1 MLHNDTINVW
11 THLLGACYFIASSP
25 FIMSGSW
32 TEPGAVQLPASTAA
46 FSLLHRNA
54 GQLHRPGQRADVHV
68 HLERLHLPLLVCCI
82 PRPCWLPIRVSRIL
96 ALIRCPHPPQTFRG
110 SDLSTYKAFYRLDL
124 TGIVILIAGS
134 NFVGMYNAFIE
145 TSPLLVLV
153 YLVPVS
159 VLLSVA
165 VYLTN
170 AASCQGVEYD
180 KVRVLTLA
188 GSVAVG
194 GVPIAHWLW
203 AAQGDACFPYALW
216 PVVGLGLSYATGFL
230 IFYFRIP
237 ECFFPGRLD
246 ILASSHQF
254 WHVLVF
260 VAAYCWL
267 HGMVSVFQC
276 RIDGP
281 SALSGLPEL
290 GA

>member
-1 MLHNDTINVW
+1 MLDHHIDQIPHELKQAHVHRGYRWGLTLQECFASIFMLHNDTINVW

-25 FIMSGSW
+25 FIMS
-32 TEPGAVQLPASTAA
+32 EMPANSTALDNVLMFTYILSA
-46 FSLLHRNA
+46 FTCHFLSAAYH
-54 GQLHRPGQRADVHV
+54 
-68 HLERLHLPLLVCCI
+68 
-82 PRPCWLPIRVSRIL
+82 
-96 ALIRCPHPPQTFRG
+96 TFRG